1 VGEFR
6 EGKTKMCKILQCEN
20 FGYFLK
26 LGNSATNERT
36 VARAPRIRFGT
47 RGKSTSARRGSW
59 TMDENVV
66 RLPVANGRSAHGDTS
81 VARVF
86 SVLDLFAPE
95 APVWTVD
102 MLVEQLS
109 LARATVYRYVRALCD
124 AGFLAPVSGA
134 GYVLGPRFIE
144 FDRNIRLADPL
155 LQIVPPVMAELRDI
169 VQGAQLLC
177 TFYGLR
183 VLTVLQDKTDPS
195 ITMSMERG
203 RPFSLFRGSP
213 SRVILA
219 HLPTYQLRNLALS
232 HRAEIAA
239 AGLGESWTEFRDGLR
254 AIRRTG
260 FLVASDINKA
270 LIGISAPIFHAP
282 GAVTASLCLVRVK
295 ANLPPEDAVFL
306 GGLAVDAA
314 QRISRELQ
322 AFRPAHAE
330 ARAPAFPV
338 SRVR

>member
-1 VGEFR
+1 
-6 EGKTKMCKILQCEN
+6 
-20 FGYFLK
+20 
-26 LGNSATNERT
+26 
-36 VARAPRIRFGT
+36 
-47 RGKSTSARRGSW
+47 
-59 TMDENVV
+59 MDDSE
-66 RLPVANGRSAHGDTS
+66 PPEPAANGRAGQGDTS
-81 VARVF
+81 IARVF
-86 SVLDLFAPE
+86 GILDLFTPE

-102 MLVEQLS
+102 MLMDRLL

-124 AGFLAPVSGA
+124 AGFLVPVAGA

-169 VQGAQLLC
+169 VQGGQLLC

-183 VLTVLQDKTDPS
+183 VLTVLQDKTDPN

-232 HRAEIAA
+232 HRQQIAD
-239 AGLGESWTEFRDGLR
+239 AGLGETWPEFRDHLR

-260 FLVASDINKA
+260 YLVASDIDRT
-270 LIGISAPIFHAP
+270 LVGISAPIFHAP

-295 ANLPPEDAVFL
+295 EHVTDADAAFL
-306 GGLAVDAA
+306 GKLAVDAT
-314 QRISRELQ
+314 QRISATLQ
-322 AFRPAHAE
+322 AFRPTRAE
-330 ARAPAFPV
+330 SGPAFPI

>member
-1 VGEFR
+1 
-6 EGKTKMCKILQCEN
+6 
-20 FGYFLK
+20 
-26 LGNSATNERT
+26 
-36 VARAPRIRFGT
+36 
-47 RGKSTSARRGSW
+47 
-59 TMDENVV
+59 MDENVV
-66 RLPVANGRSAHGDTS
+66 PLRVENGRAGHGDTS
-81 VARVF
+81 IARVF
-86 SVLDLFAPE
+86 GVLDLFTPD

-102 MLVEQLS
+102 LLVDHLA

-169 VQGAQLLC
+169 VQGGQLLC

-219 HLPTYQLRNLALS
+219 HLPTSQLRNLMLS
-232 HRAEIAA
+232 HGGQIAA
-239 AGLGESWTEFRDGLR
+239 AGLGETWTEFRDGLR

-260 FLVASDINKA
+260 YLVASDIDTA

-295 ANLPPEDAVFL
+295 ANVSPEDAGFL
-306 GGLAVDAA
+306 GSLAVGAA
-314 QRISRELQ
+314 QHISRELQ
-322 AFRPAHAE
+322 AFRPAHADT
-330 ARAPAFPV
+330 RAPAFPV